1 MANKVDVDAI
11 RKAGQKLGAADGPIA
26 YLQNVQKLLEGVKL
40 SGQALTFFGM
50 PTVEAHN
57 DSVDG
62 HVDNLKTGIEHLRS
76 AAARLEQSAKNWEK
90 SDQPWVVK

>member
-11 RKAGQKLGAADGPIA
+11 RKAGQKLDAADGPIT
-26 YLQNVQKLLEGVKL
+26 YLENVQKLLEGVKL
-40 SGQALTFFGM
+40 PAQALTFLGM
-50 PTVEAHN
+50 PTVNAHN

-62 HVDNLKTGIEHLRS
+62 HVDNVKTGIEHLHK
-76 AAARLEQSAKNWEK
+76 AAAQLEQSAKNWEK

>member
-1 MANKVDVDAI
+1 MANKVDVEAI
-11 RKAGQKLGAADGPIA
+11 RKAGQKLDAADGPIT

-40 SGQALTFFGM
+40 SSMALTLFGVS
-50 PTVEAHN
+50 TVSAHN

-62 HVDNLKTGIEHLRS
+62 HVKNIKTGVEHLHK
-76 AAARLEQSAKNWEK
+76 AAAQLEQSAKNWEK